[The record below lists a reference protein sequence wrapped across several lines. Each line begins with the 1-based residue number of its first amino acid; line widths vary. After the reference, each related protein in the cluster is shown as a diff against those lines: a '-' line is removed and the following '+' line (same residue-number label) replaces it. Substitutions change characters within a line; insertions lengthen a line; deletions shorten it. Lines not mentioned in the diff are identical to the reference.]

1 MNILGKHRLMEKMI
15 FLLEFFQPIV
25 SPAPL
30 RVIDRDGKEVVSDRR
45 GHCMP
50 TSDKS
55 KLVKAK
61 GRRKK
66 RKSLSI
72 EFFSGS
78 VSRRA

>member
-1 MNILGKHRLMEKMI
+1 MNILGKHRLMEKII

-50 TSDKS
+50 ASDKS
-55 KLVKAK
+55 
-61 GRRKK
+61 
-66 RKSLSI
+66 
-72 EFFSGS
+72 
-78 VSRRA
+78 

>member
-1 MNILGKHRLMEKMI
+1 MNILEKRRLRGKII

-25 SPAPL
+25 SLAPL

-61 GRRKK
+61 GRKK
-66 RKSLSI
+66 EITLYRILFRISLP
-72 EFFSGS
+72 
-78 VSRRA
+78 